1 MLKPEEFDTT
11 PQGFAKKWQLTFENA
26 DAMLESITRYGLGGS
41 SIALVG
47 RVGGGIYT
55 EATDMGADLSGTNG
69 YGFEEDDERNPT
81 CSTGN
86 AGDNVGDIAGM
97 SADLFGSFAEA
108 TCVALVLIASANDLQ
123 ASMLQVKLR
132 EVCTATTGWE
142 ENSLLDCV
150 VYGRVAGLHCTKY
163 VLGGKVVP
171 TSLAELSGG
180 GHSCKCHSHRV
191 RHNWKWSVNVHNFW
205 EINSYDWTVQP
216 RVREQRSRLHCLFCE
231 RKRCRGLFCDAG
243 TGGCQGR

>member
-26 DAMLESITRYGLGGS
+26 DAVLESTTGYGLGGS

-55 EATDMGADLSGTNG
+55 EATDVGADLSGTNG
-69 YGFEEDDERNPT
+69 YGLEEDDKRNPA
-81 CSTGN
+81 CSAGN

-97 SADLFGSFAEA
+97 SADLFGSCAEV
-108 TCVALVLIASANDLQ
+108 TCVALFLIASANDLQ
-123 ASMLQVKLR
+123 ASMLQVKLQVRCARQQPAGR
-132 EVCTATTGWE
+132 EL
-142 ENSLLDCV
+142 SLLDCV

-163 VLGGKVVP
+163 VLDGKVVP

-180 GHSCKCHSHRV
+180 DHSWQVPFS
-191 RHNWKWSVNVHNFW
+191 S
-205 EINSYDWTVQP
+205 
-216 RVREQRSRLHCLFCE
+216 RSAQL
-231 RKRCRGLFCDAG
+231 GMV
-243 TGGCQGR
+243 CQCPQFLGDQLI